1 MMHPA
6 VYMCLFYFK
15 STLYIMYRCLSCLL
29 FLLFALQLPAQK
41 TDRDFQAIRA
51 AMAAQEAA
59 WNRGDKEAFME
70 GYWKADSLTFVG
82 SRGLTFGWQQ
92 TLDNY
97 KKGYPTPESMGQL
110 KFTLVRMEK
119 LSKRSAYVIGKW
131 HLTRSIG
138 DVGGHFILIWK
149 KINGK
154 WMIVTDH
161 TS

>member
-1 MMHPA
+1 MLQTT
-6 VYMCLFYFK
+6 V
-15 STLYIMYRCLSCLL
+15 S
-29 FLLFALQLPAQK
+29 FLLVFALVFPLQAQK
-41 TDRDFQAIRA
+41 VDRDEQAIRA
-51 AMAAQEAA
+51 AMAAQEIA

-70 GYWKADSLTFVG
+70 GYWRADSLTFVG
-82 SRGLTFGWQQ
+82 ARGLTFGWQQ

-110 KFTLVRMEK
+110 HFTIIRLEK

-138 DVGGHFILIWK
+138 DVGGHFILVWK
-149 KINGK
+149 KIKGK
-154 WMIVTDH
+154 WVIVTDH